1 MNFQKLYNIRFLLGI
16 IASLFYSAQAI
27 ADVLT
32 VVPVKPGW
40 SHQEVVQ
47 GKKWMV
53 ATANSEA
60 SRAAA
65 EILKAGG
72 NAVDAAITAAIMLT
86 LVEPQSS
93 GIGGGAFLL
102 HYDPR
107 KRSLK
112 AYDGRETAPSR
123 ANADRFLAE
132 NKSPLAFGDAVNH
145 GLSVGVPGLLKVL
158 ELAHQKGGRLPW
170 NRLLEPTIALAEN
183 GFVISPRLHYLL
195 STDSFLRQDEEARK
209 YFYNLQGDPLPAGTL
224 LKNPELATVLRQV
237 ANQGASF
244 FYRGEIPDV
253 IVKKVTG
260 RSRAGDLSTG
270 DFQRY
275 QAYERTPVCGPYRIW
290 RVCGMPPPSS
300 GGIAVLQI
308 LGLLERFPIKTL
320 GVQSAEAIHLYS
332 EASRLAFADRNRY
345 IADPDFSPAPVEKL
359 LSESY
364 LGSRSHL
371 IQPDQVMEIVKPG
384 EFPGVRAGGMDSHTE
399 LSGTSHLSI
408 VDSDGQAVSM
418 TSTIESAFGSRI
430 MVKGFLLNNQM
441 TDFSFKPE
449 DENGLIANRVEAG
462 KRPRS
467 SMSPTMVFGPDG
479 RVEAVLG
486 SPGGEKIISYVA
498 KTLLGIL
505 DAGLDPLAA
514 IRLPNISNRGKDTEL
529 EAERALDYTA
539 RALTK
544 KGHTIQFL
552 EMTSGVQAIVR
563 SGDGWQGAADPR
575 REGRVIGE

>member
-1 MNFQKLYNIRFLLGI
+1 M
-16 IASLFYSAQAI
+16 
-27 ADVLT
+27 
-32 VVPVKPGW
+32 
-40 SHQEVVQ
+40 
-47 GKKWMV
+47 
-53 ATANSEA
+53 
-60 SRAAA
+60 
-65 EILKAGG
+65 
-72 NAVDAAITAAIMLT
+72 
-86 LVEPQSS
+86 
-93 GIGGGAFLL
+93 
-102 HYDPR
+102 
-107 KRSLK
+107 
-112 AYDGRETAPSR
+112 
-123 ANADRFLAE
+123 
-132 NKSPLAFGDAVNH
+132 
-145 GLSVGVPGLLKVL
+145 
-158 ELAHQKGGRLPW
+158 
-170 NRLLEPTIALAEN
+170 
-183 GFVISPRLHYLL
+183 
-195 STDSFLRQDEEARK
+195 
-209 YFYNLQGDPLPAGTL
+209 
-224 LKNPELATVLRQV
+224 
-237 ANQGASF
+237 
-244 FYRGEIPDV
+244 
-253 IVKKVTG
+253 
-260 RSRAGDLSTG
+260 
-270 DFQRY
+270 
-275 QAYERTPVCGPYRIW
+275 
-290 RVCGMPPPSS
+290 
-300 GGIAVLQI
+300 LQI

-364 LGSRSHL
+364 LRSRSHL

-384 EFPGVRAGGMDSHTE
+384 EFPGVRAGGMDSHPE

-514 IRLPNISNRGKDTEL
+514 IRLPNIGNRGKDTEL
-529 EAERALDYTA
+529 EAERTLDCTA